1 MTDLPKPHGPHFAPS
16 AAGARGRTEQAPSG
30 PVPPVPS
37 SVAWSDSAEVAG
49 APQSRPPVRPLLVEW
64 PEAPRPVSS
73 ALAAGAAVAGILAAA
88 CFPGRPGLNVL
99 IVGVAVLAAL
109 FQVTRR
115 TRTSL
120 VFAALAVALLA
131 LPSLVDAGWLTA
143 LAISLAVPLG
153 SYALTGG
160 RSWIDLLGG
169 GLSLVLAIP
178 HSVPWVGRGVATL
191 FGSGRRPNRRVA
203 GSLLVAG
210 ALLGVFGTL
219 FATADVAFS
228 QAISGLIPDLS
239 VWPLLLRILI
249 FGCTAAVVLTGA
261 FLAVAPP
268 RFNRPPAASS
278 VGRTPWLIPI
288 AALDLLFLGFV
299 AVQADVLLASDK
311 DHVLRSTGL
320 SYAEYARQGF
330 WQLLIV
336 TGLVLMVVAVAV
348 RYAPMEKRADRT
360 TVRTLLG
367 LLCALTLVVVAV
379 ALRRLYLYE
388 EAYGWTRLR
397 LWVHTFELW
406 MGLVIVLIAIAGI
419 RLKAAWLPRAIATS
433 AAVGLLALGL
443 LNPDGFI
450 ATRNVNHFRDT
461 GTADL
466 AYLSGLSADAAPA
479 LDHLPEPQR
488 SCALR
493 HLADALQHGDSWTGL
508 NLSRAQARTLLGRH
522 PIQRSLTC

>member
-1 MTDLPKPHGPHFAPS
+1 MTDLPQPPGSHSSSAPPPWKQPD
-16 AAGARGRTEQAPSG
+16 QAYAG
-30 PVPPVPS
+30 PVPPMPS
-37 SVAWSDSAEVAG
+37 KVAWSKPAI
-49 APQSRPPVRPLLVEW
+49 RPPVRPLLAEW
-64 PEAPRPVSS
+64 PKAPRPVS
-73 ALAAGAAVAGILAAA
+73 AATAAGAAVAGTLAAM

-99 IVGVAVLAAL
+99 IVGVAMLATL
-109 FQVTRR
+109 FPVARR
-115 TRTSL
+115 SRTSL
-120 VFAALAVALLA
+120 VFGALAVALLA
-131 LPSLVDAGWLTA
+131 LPALVDAGWVTA
-143 LAISLAVPLG
+143 LAIALAVPLG

-169 GLSLVLAIP
+169 GFALLLAAP
-178 HSVPWVGRGVATL
+178 HSVPWAGRGLAGL
-191 FGSGRRPNRRVA
+191 AGAGRRPTRRMVC
-203 GSLLVAG
+203 SLLIAG
-210 ALLGVFGTL
+210 TLLGVFGAL

-228 QAISGLIPDLS
+228 RAISGLIPDLS
-239 VWPLLLRILI
+239 VGPLLLRVLI
-249 FGCTAAVVLTGA
+249 FGCITATVLTGA

-268 RFNRPPAASS
+268 RFNRLPTASH
-278 VGRTPWLIPI
+278 VGRAPWVIPI

-299 AVQADVLLASDK
+299 AVQADVLLTSDK
-311 DHVLRSTGL
+311 DRLLRSTGL

-348 RYAPMEKRADRT
+348 RYAPLENRTDRT

-367 LLCALTLVVVAV
+367 LLCMLTLVIVAV
-379 ALRRLYLYE
+379 ALRRLFLYE

-397 LWVHTFELW
+397 LWVHAFELW

-419 RLKAAWLPRAIATS
+419 NLRATWLPRAIATS
-433 AAVGLLALGL
+433 GAIGLLALGL

-450 ATRNVNHFRDT
+450 AARDVHHFRHT
-461 GTADL
+461 GKADL

-479 LDHLPEPQR
+479 LDRLPEPQR
-488 SCALR
+488 SCALH

-508 NLSRAQARTLLGRH
+508 NLSRAQARALLQRH

>member
-16 AAGARGRTEQAPSG
+16 APRAGGQTEQAPSG
-30 PVPPVPS
+30 PVPPAPS
-37 SVAWSDSAEVAG
+37 SVAWSASAEVAG
-49 APQSRPPVRPLLVEW
+49 APRNRRALLAEW
-64 PEAPRPVSS
+64 PEAPRPISS
-73 ALAAGAAVAGILAAA
+73 APAAGAAVAGILAAA

-99 IVGVAVLAAL
+99 IVGMAVLAAL
-109 FQVTRR
+109 FPVARR

-120 VFAALAVALLA
+120 VFAVLALALLA
-131 LPSLVDAGWLTA
+131 LPSLVDADWLTA
-143 LAISLAVPLG
+143 LAILLALPLG

-178 HSVPWVGRGVATL
+178 HSVPWVGRGLAAL
-191 FGSGRRPNRRVA
+191 SGPGRRPTGRTA
-203 GSLLVAG
+203 GSLLIAA
-210 ALLGVFGTL
+210 ALLGVFGAL
-219 FATADVAFS
+219 FATADAAFNRVVT
-228 QAISGLIPDLS
+228 GLLPDLS
-239 VWPLLLRILI
+239 VGPVLLRILI
-249 FGCTAAVVLTGA
+249 FGLTTSVVLTGA

-268 RFNRPPAASS
+268 RFNRPPAASP
-278 VGRTPWLIPI
+278 VGRTPWVIPI

-311 DHVLRSTGL
+311 DRVLHSTGL

-348 RYAPMEKRADRT
+348 RYAPMEKRADRA

-397 LWVHTFELW
+397 LWVHAFELW
-406 MGLVIVLIAIAGI
+406 MGLVIVLVAIAGI

-433 AAVGLLALGL
+433 GAVGLLVLGL

-493 HLADALQHGDSWTGL
+493 HLADALQHGDSWTSL
-508 NLSRAQARTLLGRH
+508 NLSRAQARALLEHH

>member
-1 MTDLPKPHGPHFAPS
+1 MS
-16 AAGARGRTEQAPSG
+16 RG
-30 PVPPVPS
+30 
-37 SVAWSDSAEVAG
+37 
-49 APQSRPPVRPLLVEW
+49 L
-64 PEAPRPVSS
+64 
-73 ALAAGAAVAGILAAA
+73 
-88 CFPGRPGLNVL
+88 
-99 IVGVAVLAAL
+99 
-109 FQVTRR
+109 
-115 TRTSL
+115 
-120 VFAALAVALLA
+120 
-131 LPSLVDAGWLTA
+131 
-143 LAISLAVPLG
+143 
-153 SYALTGG
+153 
-160 RSWIDLLGG
+160 
-169 GLSLVLAIP
+169 
-178 HSVPWVGRGVATL
+178 ATL
-191 FGSGRRPNRRVA
+191 FGSGRRPTRRVV
-203 GSLLVAG
+203 GSLLVAA
-210 ALLGVFGTL
+210 ALLGVFGAL

-239 VWPLLLRILI
+239 VWPLLLRIPI
-249 FGCTAAVVLTGA
+249 FGCTATAVLTGS

-278 VGRTPWLIPI
+278 VGRTPWVIPI
-288 AALDLLFLGFV
+288 AALDLLFLAFV

-311 DHVLRSTGL
+311 DRVLHSTGL
-320 SYAEYARQGF
+320 TYAEYARQGF

-360 TVRTLLG
+360 TVRILLG

-397 LWVHTFELW
+397 LWVHAFELW

-433 AAVGLLALGL
+433 GAVGLLALGL

-461 GTADL
+461 GRADL
-466 AYLSGLSADAAPA
+466 AYLSGLSADAVPA

-488 SCALR
+488 SCAMR
-493 HLADALQHGDSWTGL
+493 HLADALQHGDSWTSL

>member
-1 MTDLPKPHGPHFAPS
+1 MTDLPKPPGPS
-16 AAGARGRTEQAPSG
+16 SRPSG
-30 PVPPVPS
+30 PQPWRRPDAASGPTPPVPS
-37 SVAWSDSAEVAG
+37 TVAWSDSAEVAG
-49 APQSRPPVRPLLVEW
+49 ATRNRPLLVEW
-64 PEAPRPVSS
+64 PQAPRPVSS
-73 ALAAGAAVAGILAAA
+73 ALAAGAAVAGLLAATF
-88 CFPGRPGLNVL
+88 FPGRLGLNVL
-99 IVGVAVLAAL
+99 IVGVAVPAAL
-109 FQVTRR
+109 LPVARR
-115 TRTSL
+115 NRTSL

-131 LPSLVDAGWLTA
+131 LPALVDAGWLVA

-169 GLSLVLAIP
+169 GLSLLPATRY
-178 HSVPWVGRGVATL
+178 SLPWVGRGLAAIAR
-191 FGSGRRPNRRVA
+191 SRRGPTRRTA
-203 GSLLVAG
+203 GSLLVAV
-210 ALLGVFGTL
+210 ALLGVFGAL
-219 FATADVAFS
+219 FANADVAFS
-228 QAISGLIPDLS
+228 HAVSGLIPDLP
-239 VWPLLLRILI
+239 VWPLLLRILV
-249 FGCTAAVVLTGA
+249 FGCTATIVLTGGY
-261 FLAVAPP
+261 LALAPP
-268 RFNRPPAASS
+268 RFTRPPAAAP
-278 VGRTPWLIPI
+278 VGRTPWVIPI

-311 DHVLRSTGL
+311 GRLLRSTGL

-348 RYAPMEKRADRT
+348 RYASVENRADRA

-397 LWVHTFELW
+397 LWVHVFELW

-419 RLKAAWLPRAIATS
+419 RLKAARLPRAIATS
-433 AAVGLLALGL
+433 GAVGLLALGL

-450 ATRNVNHFRDT
+450 AARNVDHFRHT
-461 GTADL
+461 GKADL
-466 AYLSGLSADAAPA
+466 TYLSGLSADAAPA

-493 HLADALQHGDSWTGL
+493 HLADALQHDSWTSL
-508 NLSRAQARTLLGRH
+508 NLSRTRARTLLRRH
-522 PIQRSLTC
+522 PVQRSLTC

>member
-1 MTDLPKPHGPHFAPS
+1 M
-16 AAGARGRTEQAPSG
+16 
-30 PVPPVPS
+30 
-37 SVAWSDSAEVAG
+37 AWSDSAEVAG
-49 APQSRPPVRPLLVEW
+49 ATRNRPLLVEW
-64 PEAPRPVSS
+64 PQAPRPVSS
-73 ALAAGAAVAGILAAA
+73 ALAAGAAVAGLLAATF
-88 CFPGRPGLNVL
+88 FPGRLGLNVL
-99 IVGVAVLAAL
+99 IVGVAVPAAL
-109 FQVTRR
+109 FPVAHRN
-115 TRTSL
+115 RTSL

-131 LPSLVDAGWLTA
+131 LPVLVDAGWLVA

-169 GLSLVLAIP
+169 GLSLLPATRHSVSWVGGGLAVLAR
-178 HSVPWVGRGVATL
+178 SRRGP
-191 FGSGRRPNRRVA
+191 SRRTA
-203 GSLLVAG
+203 GSLLIAV
-210 ALLGVFGTL
+210 ALLGVFGAL
-219 FATADVAFS
+219 FSTADVAFS
-228 QAISGLIPDLS
+228 HAVSGLIPDLS
-239 VWPLLLRILI
+239 VWPLLLRILV
-249 FGCTAAVVLTGA
+249 FGCTATIVLTGG
-261 FLAVAPP
+261 FLALAPP
-268 RFNRPPAASS
+268 RFTRPPAASP
-278 VGRTPWLIPI
+278 VGRTPWAIPI

-299 AVQADVLLASDK
+299 AVQADVLLESDK
-311 DHVLRSTGL
+311 DRLLRSSGL

-348 RYAPMEKRADRT
+348 RYASVENRADRA

-367 LLCALTLVVVAV
+367 LLCALTLVIVAV

-397 LWVHTFELW
+397 LWVHVFELW

-433 AAVGLLALGL
+433 GAVGLLALGL
-443 LNPDGFI
+443 VNPDGFI
-450 ATRNVNHFRDT
+450 AACNVDHFRHT

-466 AYLSGLSADAAPA
+466 TYLSGLSADAVPA

-493 HLADALQHGDSWTGL
+493 HLADALQHDSWTSL
-508 NLSRAQARTLLGRH
+508 NLSRTRARSLLRH
-522 PIQRSLTC
+522 HPVQRSTIC

>member
-1 MTDLPKPHGPHFAPS
+1 
-16 AAGARGRTEQAPSG
+16 
-30 PVPPVPS
+30 
-37 SVAWSDSAEVAG
+37 
-49 APQSRPPVRPLLVEW
+49 
-64 PEAPRPVSS
+64 
-73 ALAAGAAVAGILAAA
+73 
-88 CFPGRPGLNVL
+88 
-99 IVGVAVLAAL
+99 
-109 FQVTRR
+109 
-115 TRTSL
+115 
-120 VFAALAVALLA
+120 
-131 LPSLVDAGWLTA
+131 SLVDAGWLTV

-178 HSVPWVGRGVATL
+178 HSGPWMSRGLATL
-191 FGSGRRPNRRVA
+191 FGSRRRPTRRVA
-203 GSLLVAG
+203 GSLLVAA
-210 ALLGVFGTL
+210 ALLGVFGAL

-239 VWPLLLRILI
+239 VWPLLLRIPI
-249 FGCTAAVVLTGA
+249 FGCTATAVLTGS

-278 VGRTPWLIPI
+278 VGRTPWVIPI
-288 AALDLLFLGFV
+288 AALDLLFLAFV

-311 DHVLRSTGL
+311 DRVLHSTGL
-320 SYAEYARQGF
+320 TYAEYARQGF

-360 TVRTLLG
+360 TVRILLG

-397 LWVHTFELW
+397 LWVHAFELW

-419 RLKAAWLPRAIATS
+419 RLKAAWLPRAIAMS
-433 AAVGLLALGL
+433 GAVGLLALGL

-461 GTADL
+461 GRADL
-466 AYLSGLSADAAPA
+466 AYLSGLSADAVPA

-488 SCALR
+488 SCAMR
-493 HLADALQHGDSWTGL
+493 HLADALQHGDSWTSL